1 MERER
6 EREEGEQLHGNNKQN
21 LKQVT
26 STPKHKEKKLADD
39 GNKKQEQKRA
49 DKEQKKRGE

>member
-1 MERER
+1 MER

-21 LKQVT
+21 LKQIT